1 MNKYCHDHN
10 HSHDRTR
17 REFFSRAGVGALL
30 LTPLAGLLAACGKNG
45 DWPDGMAAI
54 HWDRDTC
61 TGCGMVI
68 SDRRFAMEVRG
79 GPNDAAFKFDD
90 IGCFFVWRKQAVI
103 ENPWLATAAARLWVA
118 DASAASTAA
127 PTARWLDPR
136 AARYAEQ
143 SSPMGYNLAA
153 LPADQAGAAGIDF
166 EEAAR
171 RVLARGMSGAHEM
184 PAAHGMKEMQ

>member
-1 MNKYCHDHN
+1 MNKHCHDHN
-10 HSHDRTR
+10 HDHDHMR
-17 REFFSRAGVGALL
+17 RDFFARAGLGALL

-61 TGCGMVI
+61 TNCGMAI
-68 SDRRFAMEVRG
+68 SDRRFAVEVRG
-79 GPNDAAFKFDD
+79 GPNDAAYKFDD
-90 IGCFFVWRKQAVI
+90 IGCFFVWRKQIAV
-103 ENPWLATAAARLWVA
+103 ENPWLTTAAARVWVA
-118 DASAASTAA
+118 DASAA
-127 PTARWLDPR
+127 PTVSWLDPR
-136 AARYAEQ
+136 VARYVEQ

-153 LPADQAGAAGIDF
+153 LPADKAGAEAIDF

-184 PAAHGMKEMQ
+184 PATHGMKGMQ